1 MVVIAILVMLPFG
14 TNLFSQFV
22 TAGDQDI
29 VGKKGSGVTSIA
41 VQPVQNNIVDT
52 VFNLIKT
59 LQNRLSLFYKIF
71 LIFVR

>member
-1 MVVIAILVMLPFG
+1 M
-14 TNLFSQFV
+14 
-22 TAGDQDI
+22 TAGAQDI
-29 VGKKGSGVTSIA
+29 VGNKGSGVTSIA
-41 VQPVQNNIVDT
+41 VQPVQNNIVDS